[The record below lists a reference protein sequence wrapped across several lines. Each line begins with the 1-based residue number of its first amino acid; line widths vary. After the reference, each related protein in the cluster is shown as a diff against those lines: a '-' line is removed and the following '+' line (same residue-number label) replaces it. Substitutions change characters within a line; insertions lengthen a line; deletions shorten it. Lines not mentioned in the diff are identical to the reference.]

1 MYSAPGA
8 GESAA
13 FAAPEVAPNVAF
25 TQLRAP
31 RRERSLEQD
40 ATSGRTL
47 VTIHRDQGAYRLE
60 TDGLEFDGAAVE
72 RFSQVEGDPLSAE
85 ADIEWR
91 YAMGRGDWRISTA
104 SRTRLSGT
112 KDAFRLH
119 VVLDAFEDDR
129 RIFTRSLSREFPRV
143 GL

>member
-1 MYSAPGA
+1 
-8 GESAA
+8 
-13 FAAPEVAPNVAF
+13 
-25 TQLRAP
+25 
-31 RRERSLEQD
+31 
-40 ATSGRTL
+40 
-47 VTIHRDQGAYRLE
+47 
-60 TDGLEFDGAAVE
+60 
-72 RFSQVEGDPLSAE
+72 
-85 ADIEWR
+85 
-91 YAMGRGDWRISTA
+91 MGRGDWRISTA